1 VSIDLPMRRRTL
13 LGTAAA
19 SLLPAPAIAQAG
31 RISTLRFIPQSN
43 LVSLDP
49 IWTTATVTANHG
61 YYVYD
66 TLYAANGKM
75 QPQPQMAAGHELS
88 SDGRVWRIRLRDGLR
103 FHDGTPVR
111 AIDCIASLQR
121 FALADEF
128 GKLLGR
134 VVDKWG
140 MVDDRT
146 LEIRLTKPFP
156 LLLDVLAKSDSR
168 VPFIMPERLARTP
181 PTTAISE
188 VIGSGPYRFLP
199 SEYNSGS
206 RVVYAKFTDYVSR
219 TEPPDWAS
227 GAKIAHYDRIEWNI
241 IPDAATAASALRNRE
256 VDWWENPTS
265 DLIPMLKSDPH
276 IKTMIQN
283 PAGNCAVM
291 RLNNLQAPF
300 NNEAVRR
307 AVMMAVNQEDYM
319 SAVYGTDDMSVWR
332 TCFSLFPCNTPYES
346 EDGAGL
352 LKGKHDP
359 DVVKKAL
366 NAAGYKGERVVIL
379 NPTDFPTIGPLG
391 QVTYDALKKA
401 GMNVELAESDWGT
414 VIQRRTSRE
423 PVDKGGWSIFHTWGA
438 ATAWAT
444 PATSSTVRGL
454 GKEGWFG
461 WWENPKVEMMVAEWL
476 EVPDD
481 AARKRLAAAINK
493 AALEGVGSIP
503 LGQAF
508 VRTMF
513 RDNVNGMAEGSAP
526 YPWGIKPA

>member
-1 VSIDLPMRRRTL
+1 MRRRTL
-13 LGTAAA
+13 LGTAASVLA
-19 SLLPAPAIAQAG
+19 APAIAQPA

-66 TLYAANGKM
+66 TLYAVNGRM
-75 QPQPQMAAGHELS
+75 QPQPQMAAGHEVS
-88 SDGRVWRIRLRDGLR
+88 DDGRVWRIRLRDNLK

-121 FALADEF
+121 FVLADEF

-134 VVDKWG
+134 VVETWN
-140 MVDDRT
+140 VADDRT
-146 LEIRLTKPFP
+146 MEIRLTKPFP

-181 PTTAISE
+181 PTAAISE

-199 SEYNSGS
+199 NEYNSGS
-206 RVVYAKFTDYVSR
+206 RVAYVKFTDYVPR
-219 TEPPDWAS
+219 TEPPEWAS

-241 IPDAATAASALRNRE
+241 ISDAATAAAALRSGE

-265 DLIPMLKSDPH
+265 DLIPMLKRDMR
-276 IKTMIQN
+276 IKMMIQN

-300 NNEAVRR
+300 NNEAIRR
-307 AVMMAVNQEDYM
+307 AVMMAVDQEDYM
-319 SAVYGTDDMSVWR
+319 SAVYGSDDKTVWR

-346 EDGAGL
+346 EDGAAL
-352 LKGKHDP
+352 LKGKRDP
-359 DVVKKAL
+359 DAVKRAL
-366 NAAGYKGERVVIL
+366 DAAGYKGERVVIL

-391 QVTYDALKKA
+391 QVTYAALKKV

-423 PVDKGGWSIFHTWGA
+423 PVDKGGWSIFHTWGSG
-438 ATAWAT
+438 TAWAN
-444 PATSSTVRGL
+444 PATASTVRGL
-454 GKEGWFG
+454 GTDGWFG
-461 WWENPKVEMMVAEWL
+461 WWTNPTVETMVAEWL
-476 EVPDD
+476 EAPDD
-481 AARKRLAAAINK
+481 ASRKRLASAINK
-493 AALEGVGSIP
+493 AALEGVASIP

-508 VRTMF
+508 IRTMF
-513 RDNVNGMAEGSAP
+513 RDNITGIAEGGAP
-526 YPWGIKPA
+526 YPWGVRPA

>member
-206 RVVYAKFTDYVSR
+206 RVAYTKFTDYVSR